1 MKGGLGGGWFG
12 SWLHSVSVSL
22 RVFVFRGSGVVL
34 WPRCFDVS
42 VGTARHTVP
51 IKMFSSR
58 CIRALSCP
66 PCWGMQAVG
75 HVSGSLPPA
84 ICLHLS
90 TYQPI
95 YIYRYLSDLSCV
107 PPPLIPPSTPHLSSN
122 SLTHGTLCWPHQA
135 TLHLTHSTT
144 RSPLPGHPR
153 HVPPHLRRLPA
164 RPGGADAPHRALL
177 NGHARARQ
185 VWGPFVFLLGPFIS
199 CLARSCPDVGLSVPV
214 VVCCQ
219 TPRTSTA
226 GGRVR
231 VGLLLVR

>member
-1 MKGGLGGGWFG
+1 MCLWGRRGIQYPSKCF
-12 SWLHSVSVSL
+12 
-22 RVFVFRGSGVVL
+22 RVV
-34 WPRCFDVS
+34 
-42 VGTARHTVP
+42 AY
-51 IKMFSSR
+51 
-58 CIRALSCP
+58 ALSPARPAGACRLLVMCLARFPRQSASTSP
-66 PCWGMQAVG
+66 PINLYI
-75 HVSGSLPPA
+75 SID
-84 ICLHLS
+84 ICLISHA
-90 TYQPI
+90 
-95 YIYRYLSDLSCV
+95 C